1 MPSAALQSRIQAF
14 EALIDQRPSQTT
26 SKPSFVVLKARYP
39 PSTNPI
45 ESPISP
51 TSDSFQPIAPFTPP
65 KSLSRS
71 PSPSPPNL
79 GRRTSLID
87 LKDWIVDDGPNG
99 APSGVSHYNG
109 RHLKGFPDLIK
120 APPQVTHNPAAARSV
135 PISSAPLIN
144 LESPPKSR
152 PPLPPRKPSYTSTDS
167 SPSISN
173 SAISDSSATLRPSGR
188 SDSLTVEHT
197 YPPPRPHAFGS
208 ARVSHAPASSI
219 SSFHS
224 VSLSS
229 DGSDLKPMS
238 PRLSM
243 QSSLGTNGDNDGVDG
258 DIVSIA
264 DSYENVSSTISPTAN
279 VPFDWGKAISNGNGT
294 PRPEPPKLPQRPGTK
309 LLSPSVS
316 RSVSTTSSTPTTRRP
331 RPPPPPPPPP
341 SLSRTKLPS
350 SRTSPASTSASTSDR
365 SSILSNATTT
375 SLTSISTTSI
385 STASI
390 STQNSGQLTQK
401 ASLLLR
407 PTPVPPAARTRYEA
421 LFVVT
426 VVSRRKAEKTAR
438 KAKTKSSPLST
449 SSGKKSRQAAGWRGL
464 SVDLITNP
472 EDHPVLSSKEADS
485 DNDDDADHVPVGPEE
500 RLGGRIV
507 RLIWSASKLDRGK
520 LRDIWNDC
528 DPSST
533 GFLDREAFVKGMW
546 RIDEELRRAQLNRR
560 TSALSAASSQRI
572 PHRPKNASNS
582 RLLLQ

>member
-1 MPSAALQSRIQAF
+1 MPSAALQSRIKAF
-14 EALIDQRPSQTT
+14 EALADQRPSQTT
-26 SKPSFVVLKARYP
+26 AKPSAKYP
-39 PSTNPI
+39 PSSTNLL

-87 LKDWIVDDGPNG
+87 LKDWVVDDGPNG
-99 APSGVSHYNG
+99 ALSGVTHYNG
-109 RHLKGFPDLIK
+109 RHLKGFPDLSK
-120 APPQVTHNPAAARSV
+120 APPQIAHKPAAARSA
-135 PISSAPLIN
+135 PMSSAPLIN

-152 PPLPPRKPSYTSTDS
+152 PPLPPRKASYTSTDS
-167 SPSISN
+167 TPSISN
-173 SAISDSSATLRPSGR
+173 TVISDSSTTLRPSGR

-229 DGSDLKPMS
+229 DGNDPKPMS
-238 PRLSM
+238 PRLSV
-243 QSSLGTNGDNDGVDG
+243 QSSLVTNGDNDGSVDG

-264 DSYENVSSTISPTAN
+264 DSFENVSVTSAISPTTN
-279 VPFDWGKAISNGNGT
+279 IPFDWGKVIGNGNG
-294 PRPEPPKLPQRPGTK
+294 RPEPPKLPQRPSTK
-309 LLSPSVS
+309 LLLSPSVS
-316 RSVSTTSSTPTTRRP
+316 RSVSTSSSTTPTTRRP
-331 RPPPPPPPPP
+331 RPPPPPPPQ
-341 SLSRTKLPS
+341 SLSRTKPP

-375 SLTSISTTSI
+375 SLTSITTR
-385 STASI
+385 
-390 STQNSGQLTQK
+390 NSGQLTHK

-407 PTPVPPAARTRYEA
+407 PTPVPPAARTRYEV
-421 LFVVT
+421 LFVAT
-426 VVSRRKAEKTAR
+426 VISRRKAEKAAKKVKR
-438 KAKTKSSPLST
+438 KSPPSSTLSV
-449 SSGKKSRQAAGWRGL
+449 KKSRQAAGWRGL

-472 EDHPVLSSKEADS
+472 EDHPIPSSKDADS
-485 DNDDDADHVPVGPEE
+485 DNDDDADQVPVGPEE

-507 RLIWSASKLDRGK
+507 KLVWSASKLDRGK

-533 GFLDREAFVKGMW
+533 GLLDREAFIKGMW
-546 RIDEELRRAQLNRR
+546 RIDEELRRAQLTRR

-572 PHRPKNASNS
+572 PHRPKNASNPK
-582 RLLLQ
+582 LLLQ

>member
-1 MPSAALQSRIQAF
+1 MPSAALQSRIKAF
-14 EALIDQRPSQTT
+14 EALADQRPSQTT
-26 SKPSFVVLKARYP
+26 TKPSFVVLKAKYP
-39 PSTNPI
+39 PSSTNLL

-51 TSDSFQPIAPFTPP
+51 TSNSFQPIAPFTPP

-99 APSGVSHYNG
+99 APSGVSHCTG
-109 RHLKGFPDLIK
+109 RHLKGVAHK
-120 APPQVTHNPAAARSV
+120 PAAARSA

-167 SPSISN
+167 SSSISN
-173 SAISDSSATLRPSGR
+173 SAISDSSATLRPPGH

-197 YPPPRPHAFGS
+197 YPPPRSHAFGS

-238 PRLSM
+238 PRLSV
-243 QSSLGTNGDNDGVDG
+243 QLSLVTNGDNDDSVDG

-264 DSYENVSSTISPTAN
+264 DSFDNVSVTSAISPTAN
-279 VPFDWGKAISNGNGT
+279 VPFDWGKVISNGNGI
-294 PRPEPPKLPQRPGTK
+294 PRPEPPKLPQRPGAK
-309 LLSPSVS
+309 LLLSPSVS
-316 RSVSTTSSTPTTRRP
+316 RSVSTSSSITPTTRRL
-331 RPPPPPPPPP
+331 RPPPPPPQ
-341 SLSRTKLPS
+341 SRTKLPS

-375 SLTSISTTSI
+375 SMTSTSTTSI
-385 STASI
+385 STR
-390 STQNSGQLTQK
+390 NSGQLTHK
-401 ASLLLR
+401 ASPLLR
-407 PTPVPPAARTRYEA
+407 PTPVPPAARTRYET
-421 LFVVT
+421 LFVT
-426 VVSRRKAEKTAR
+426 TLINRRKVAK
-438 KAKTKSSPLST
+438 KAKPKSPPSSTLSV
-449 SSGKKSRQAAGWRGL
+449 KKSRQAAGWRGL

-472 EDHPVLSSKEADS
+472 EDHPILPLKEVES
-485 DNDDDADHVPVGPEE
+485 DNDDDTDLVPVGPDEK
-500 RLGGRIV
+500 LGGRIV

-533 GFLDREAFVKGMW
+533 GLLDREAFIKGMW
-546 RIDEELRRAQLNRR
+546 RIDEELRRAQLTRR

-572 PHRPKNASNS
+572 PHRPKNANNP

>member
-1 MPSAALQSRIQAF
+1 MPSAALQSRIKAF
-14 EALIDQRPSQTT
+14 ESLADQRPSQTT
-26 SKPSFVVLKARYP
+26 SKPSFVVLKAKYP
-39 PSTNPI
+39 PSNTNLL

-99 APSGVSHYNG
+99 APSSVSHYNG
-109 RHLKGFPDLIK
+109 RHLNGFPDLRRT
-120 APPQVTHNPAAARSV
+120 PPQVAHKPTTSRP
-135 PISSAPLIN
+135 PPMSSAPLIN

-152 PPLPPRKPSYTSTDS
+152 PPLPPRKPSYTDS

-173 SAISDSSATLRPSGR
+173 SAISDSSATLRPQGR

-197 YPPPRPHAFGS
+197 YPPHRPHSFGS

-238 PRLSM
+238 SRLSV
-243 QSSLGTNGDNDGVDG
+243 QSSLVTNGDNDGSVDG

-264 DSYENVSSTISPTAN
+264 DSFENVSVTSAISPTTS
-279 VPFDWGKAISNGNGT
+279 VPFDWGKASTNGNSI
-294 PRPEPPKLPQRPGTK
+294 PRTEPPKLPQRPGAK
-309 LLSPSVS
+309 LLLSPSVS
-316 RSVSTTSSTPTTRRP
+316 RSVSTTSSTTPTTHRP
-331 RPPPPPPPPP
+331 RPPPPPPQ
-341 SLSRTKLPS
+341 SRTKLPS
-350 SRTSPASTSASTSDR
+350 SHTSPASASASISDR

-385 STASI
+385 STR
-390 STQNSGQLTQK
+390 NSGQLTHK

-407 PTPVPPAARTRYEA
+407 PTPVPPAARARYEA
-421 LFVVT
+421 LFITIVI
-426 VVSRRKAEKTAR
+426 SRRKVAK
-438 KAKTKSSPLST
+438 KAKPKSPPSSTLSI
-449 SSGKKSRQAAGWRGL
+449 KKSRQAAGWRGL

-472 EDHPVLSSKEADS
+472 EDHPIMPWKEAKS
-485 DNDDDADHVPVGPEE
+485 DDDDDDDDTDLVPVGPEE

-507 RLIWSASKLDRGK
+507 RLVWSASKLDRGK

-533 GFLDREAFVKGMW
+533 GLLDREAFVKGMW
-546 RIDEELRRAQLNRR
+546 RIDEELRRAQLTRR

-572 PHRPKNASNS
+572 PHRPKNASNPKS
-582 RLLLQ
+582 LLQ

>member
-1 MPSAALQSRIQAF
+1 MPSAALQSRIKAF
-14 EALIDQRPSQTT
+14 EALADQRPSQTT
-26 SKPSFVVLKARYP
+26 TKPSFVVLKAKYP
-39 PSTNPI
+39 PSSTNLL

-51 TSDSFQPIAPFTPP
+51 TSNSFHPIAPFTPP

-99 APSGVSHYNG
+99 APSGVSHSNG
-109 RHLKGFPDLIK
+109 RHLKGVQELSRI
-120 APPQVTHNPAAARSV
+120 PPQVAHKPAAARSA

-144 LESPPKSR
+144 LEPPPKSR

-173 SAISDSSATLRPSGR
+173 SAISDSSATLRPPGH

-197 YPPPRPHAFGS
+197 YPPPRSHAFGS

-229 DGSDLKPMS
+229 DGSELKPMS
-238 PRLSM
+238 PRLSV
-243 QSSLGTNGDNDGVDG
+243 QLSLVTNGDNDGSVDG

-264 DSYENVSSTISPTAN
+264 DSFENVSVTSAISPTAN
-279 VPFDWGKAISNGNGT
+279 VPFDWGKVISNGNGI
-294 PRPEPPKLPQRPGTK
+294 PKPEPPKLPQRPGAK
-309 LLSPSVS
+309 LLLSPSVS
-316 RSVSTTSSTPTTRRP
+316 RSVSTSSSITPTTRRL
-331 RPPPPPPPPP
+331 RPPPPPPQ
-341 SLSRTKLPS
+341 SRTKLPS

-375 SLTSISTTSI
+375 SLSSISTTSI
-385 STASI
+385 STR
-390 STQNSGQLTQK
+390 NSGQLTHK

-421 LFVVT
+421 LFVTT
-426 VVSRRKAEKTAR
+426 VISRRTV
-438 KAKTKSSPLST
+438 AKKVKPKSPPSSTLSV
-449 SSGKKSRQAAGWRGL
+449 KKSRQAAGWRGL

-472 EDHPVLSSKEADS
+472 EDHPILPLKEAES
-485 DNDDDADHVPVGPEE
+485 DNDDDTDLVPVGPEE
-500 RLGGRIV
+500 KLVGRIV

-533 GFLDREAFVKGMW
+533 GLLDREAFVKGMW
-546 RIDEELRRAQLNRR
+546 RIDEELRRAQLTRR

-572 PHRPKNASNS
+572 PHRPKNASNP

>member
-1 MPSAALQSRIQAF
+1 MLGVIVKVEIPPLLLASF
-14 EALIDQRPSQTT
+14 PTT
-26 SKPSFVVLKARYP
+26 TRPSFVVLKAKYP
-39 PSTNPI
+39 PSHTNHL

-51 TSDSFQPIAPFTPP
+51 TSDSLQPIAPFTPP

-99 APSGVSHYNG
+99 APSGVSHHNG
-109 RHLKGFPDLIK
+109 RYPKGCPELSRT
-120 APPQVTHNPAAARSV
+120 PPQISHKPSAARST
-135 PISSAPLIN
+135 PMPPTPLIN

-152 PPLPPRKPSYTSTDS
+152 PPLPPRKSSYTSTDS

-173 SAISDSSATLRPSGR
+173 SAISDSSATLRPPGH

-197 YPPPRPHAFGS
+197 YPPPRSHAFGS
-208 ARVSHAPASSI
+208 ARISHAPASSI

-229 DGSDLKPMS
+229 DGSDLKPIS
-238 PRLSM
+238 PRLSV
-243 QSSLGTNGDNDGVDG
+243 QPSLVTNGDNDGSVDG

-264 DSYENVSSTISPTAN
+264 DSFENVSVTSAISPTTN
-279 VPFDWGKAISNGNGT
+279 VPFDWGKAIGNGI
-294 PRPEPPKLPQRPGTK
+294 PRPEPPKLPQRPGAK
-309 LLSPSVS
+309 LLLSPSIS
-316 RSVSTTSSTPTTRRP
+316 RSVSTSSSVVPTTRRP
-331 RPPPPPPPPP
+331 RPPPPPPQ
-341 SLSRTKLPS
+341 SRTKLPS
-350 SRTSPASTSASTSDR
+350 HTSPASTSASTSDR

-375 SLTSISTTSI
+375 SLTSMSTR
-385 STASI
+385 
-390 STQNSGQLTQK
+390 NSVQLTHK

-421 LFVVT
+421 LFVTIVIC
-426 VVSRRKAEKTAR
+426 RRKA
-438 KAKTKSSPLST
+438 AKKVKPKSPPSSTLSI
-449 SSGKKSRQAAGWRGL
+449 KKSRQAAGWRGL

-472 EDHPVLSSKEADS
+472 EDHPKLPLKEVES
-485 DNDDDADHVPVGPEE
+485 DNDDDTDPVPVGPEE

-533 GFLDREAFVKGMW
+533 GLLDREAFVKGMW
-546 RIDEELRRAQLNRR
+546 RIDEELRRAQLSRR
-560 TSALSAASSQRI
+560 TCALSAASSQRI
-572 PHRPKNASNS
+572 PHRPKNASNP

>member
-1 MPSAALQSRIQAF
+1 MPSAALQSRIKAF
-14 EALIDQRPSQTT
+14 EALADQHPSQTT
-26 SKPSFVVLKARYP
+26 TKPSFVVLKAKYP
-39 PSTNPI
+39 PSSNTNNLL

-51 TSDSFQPIAPFTPP
+51 TSDSIPPIAPFTPS

-109 RHLKGFPDLIK
+109 RHLKGFPDIRRT
-120 APPQVTHNPAAARSV
+120 PPQVPHKPAAARLA
-135 PISSAPLIN
+135 PMSSTPLIN

-152 PPLPPRKPSYTSTDS
+152 PPLPPRKPSYASTDS

-173 SAISDSSATLRPSGR
+173 SAISDSSATLRPPGR

-208 ARVSHAPASSI
+208 ARASHAPASSI

-224 VSLSS
+224 VSLS

-238 PRLSM
+238 SRLSV
-243 QSSLGTNGDNDGVDG
+243 QSSLVTNGDNDGSVDG
-258 DIVSIA
+258 DIASIA
-264 DSYENVSSTISPTAN
+264 DSFENVSVTSAISPTTN
-279 VPFDWGKAISNGNGT
+279 VPFDWGKAASNGNGI
-294 PRPEPPKLPQRPGTK
+294 PRPEPPKLPQRPSTK
-309 LLSPSVS
+309 LPLSPPVS
-316 RSVSTTSSTPTTRRP
+316 RSVSTSSSITPTTHRP
-331 RPPPPPPPPP
+331 RPPPPPPQ
-341 SLSRTKLPS
+341 SRTKLP

-365 SSILSNATTT
+365 SSILSNATTA

-385 STASI
+385 STR
-390 STQNSGQLTQK
+390 NSGQLTHK

-421 LFVVT
+421 LFVAT
-426 VVSRRKAEKTAR
+426 VISRRKAAK
-438 KAKTKSSPLST
+438 KAKLKSPPSSTLSV
-449 SSGKKSRQAAGWRGL
+449 KKSRQAAGWRGL

-472 EDHPVLSSKEADS
+472 EDHPLLPLKDAESG
-485 DNDDDADHVPVGPEE
+485 NDDDTDLVPVGPEE

-507 RLIWSASKLDRGK
+507 KLVWSASKLDRGK

-546 RIDEELRRAQLNRR
+546 RIDEELRRAQLTRR

>member
-1 MPSAALQSRIQAF
+1 MPSAALQSRIKAF
-14 EALIDQRPSQTT
+14 EALADQRPSQTT
-26 SKPSFVVLKARYP
+26 TKPSFVVLKAKYP
-39 PSTNPI
+39 PSSNTNNLL

-51 TSDSFQPIAPFTPP
+51 TSDSIPPIAPFTPS

-109 RHLKGFPDLIK
+109 RHLKGFPDIRRT
-120 APPQVTHNPAAARSV
+120 PPQVPHKPAAARLA
-135 PISSAPLIN
+135 PMSSAPLIN

-152 PPLPPRKPSYTSTDS
+152 PPLPPRKPSYASTDS

-173 SAISDSSATLRPSGR
+173 SAISDSSATLRPPGH

-208 ARVSHAPASSI
+208 ARASHAPASSI

-224 VSLSS
+224 VSLS
-229 DGSDLKPMS
+229 DGSDLKLMS
-238 PRLSM
+238 SRLSV
-243 QSSLGTNGDNDGVDG
+243 QSSLVTNGDNDGSVDG
-258 DIVSIA
+258 DIASIA
-264 DSYENVSSTISPTAN
+264 DSFENVSVTSAISPTTN
-279 VPFDWGKAISNGNGT
+279 VPFDWGKAASNGNGI

-309 LLSPSVS
+309 LPLSPPVS
-316 RSVSTTSSTPTTRRP
+316 RSVSTSSSITPTTHRP
-331 RPPPPPPPPP
+331 RPPPPPPQ
-341 SLSRTKLPS
+341 SRTKLP

-365 SSILSNATTT
+365 SSILSNATTA

-385 STASI
+385 STR
-390 STQNSGQLTQK
+390 NSGH
-401 ASLLLR
+401 
-407 PTPVPPAARTRYEA
+407 
-421 LFVVT
+421 
-426 VVSRRKAEKTAR
+426 RRKAAK
-438 KAKTKSSPLST
+438 KAKLKSPPSSTLSV
-449 SSGKKSRQAAGWRGL
+449 KKSRQAAGWRGL

-472 EDHPVLSSKEADS
+472 EDHPSLPLKDAESE
-485 DNDDDADHVPVGPEE
+485 NDDTHLVPVGPEE

-507 RLIWSASKLDRGK
+507 KLVWNASKLDRGK

-546 RIDEELRRAQLNRR
+546 RIDEELRRAQLTRR

-572 PHRPKNASNS
+572 PHRPKNASNP

>member
-1 MPSAALQSRIQAF
+1 MPSAALQSRIKAF
-14 EALIDQRPSQTT
+14 ESLADQRPSQTT
-26 SKPSFVVLKARYP
+26 SKPSFVVLKAKYP
-39 PSTNPI
+39 PSSNTNLL

-51 TSDSFQPIAPFTPP
+51 TSDSLQPIAPFTPP

-99 APSGVSHYNG
+99 TPSGVSHHNG
-109 RHLKGFPDLIK
+109 RHLKGFPDLRRT
-120 APPQVTHNPAAARSV
+120 PPQVAYKPAAARSP

-173 SAISDSSATLRPSGR
+173 SAISDSSATLRPQGR

-197 YPPPRPHAFGS
+197 YPPPRPHSFGS

-229 DGSDLKPMS
+229 DGSDLKPAS
-238 PRLSM
+238 PRLSV
-243 QSSLGTNGDNDGVDG
+243 QSSLVTNGDNDSSVDG

-264 DSYENVSSTISPTAN
+264 DSFENVSVTSAISPTTS
-279 VPFDWGKAISNGNGT
+279 VPLDWGKVITNGNGIS
-294 PRPEPPKLPQRPGTK
+294 RPEPPKLPQRPGAK
-309 LLSPSVS
+309 PLLSPAVS
-316 RSVSTTSSTPTTRRP
+316 RSVSTSSSITPTTHRP
-331 RPPPPPPPPP
+331 RPPPPPPQ
-341 SLSRTKLPS
+341 SRAKLPS
-350 SRTSPASTSASTSDR
+350 SHTSPASTSASISDR

-385 STASI
+385 STR
-390 STQNSGQLTQK
+390 NSGQLTHK

-421 LFVVT
+421 LFVTT
-426 VVSRRKAEKTAR
+426 VISRRKAAK
-438 KAKTKSSPLST
+438 KAKPKSPPSSTLSL
-449 SSGKKSRQAAGWRGL
+449 KKSRQAAGWRGL

-472 EDHPVLSSKEADS
+472 EDHPIVPSKEAES
-485 DNDDDADHVPVGPEE
+485 DGDDDIDLVPVGPEE

-507 RLIWSASKLDRGK
+507 RLVWSASKLDRGK
-520 LRDIWNDC
+520 LRDIWY
-528 DPSST
+528 
-533 GFLDREAFVKGMW
+533 
-546 RIDEELRRAQLNRR
+546 
-560 TSALSAASSQRI
+560 AL
-572 PHRPKNASNS
+572 
-582 RLLLQ
+582 

>member
-1 MPSAALQSRIQAF
+1 MPSAALQSRIKAF
-14 EALIDQRPSQTT
+14 EALADQRPSQTT
-26 SKPSFVVLKARYP
+26 TKPSFVVLKTKYP
-39 PSTNPI
+39 PSPNTNLL

-51 TSDSFQPIAPFTPP
+51 TSDSIQPIVPFTPP

-87 LKDWIVDDGPNG
+87 LKDWVVDDGPNG

-109 RHLKGFPDLIK
+109 RHLKGFPDLRRT
-120 APPQVTHNPAAARSV
+120 PPQVPHKPAAARSA
-135 PISSAPLIN
+135 PMSSAPLIN

-152 PPLPPRKPSYTSTDS
+152 PPLPPRKPSYASTDS

-173 SAISDSSATLRPSGR
+173 SAISDSSATLRPPGR

-229 DGSDLKPMS
+229 DGSDLKPVS
-238 PRLSM
+238 LGVSV
-243 QSSLGTNGDNDGVDG
+243 QSSFVDNDGSVDG

-264 DSYENVSSTISPTAN
+264 DSFENVSVTSAISPTTN
-279 VPFDWGKAISNGNGT
+279 IPFDWGKAVSNGDGT
-294 PRPEPPKLPQRPGTK
+294 PRHEPPKLPQRPSTQVP
-309 LLSPSVS
+309 LSPPVS
-316 RSVSTTSSTPTTRRP
+316 RSVSTSSSITPTTRRP
-331 RPPPPPPPPP
+331 RLPPPPPQ
-341 SLSRTKLPS
+341 SRTKPS

-365 SSILSNATTT
+365 SSILSNTTT
-375 SLTSISTTSI
+375 SSLTSISTTSI
-385 STASI
+385 STR
-390 STQNSGQLTQK
+390 NSGQLVHK

-421 LFVVT
+421 LFVAT
-426 VVSRRKAEKTAR
+426 VINRRKVAK
-438 KAKTKSSPLST
+438 KAKLKSPPSST
-449 SSGKKSRQAAGWRGL
+449 LTVKKSRQAAGWRGL

-472 EDHPVLSSKEADS
+472 EDHPILPLKETE
-485 DNDDDADHVPVGPEE
+485 NDDDDDTDLVPVGPEE

-507 RLIWSASKLDRGK
+507 KLVWSASKLDRSK

-533 GFLDREAFVKGMW
+533 GLLDREAFVKGMW
-546 RIDEELRRAQLNRR
+546 RIDEELRRAQLTRR
-560 TSALSAASSQRI
+560 ASALSAASSQRI
-572 PHRPKNASNS
+572 PHRPKSNP

>member
-1 MPSAALQSRIQAF
+1 MPSAALQSRIKAF
-14 EALIDQRPSQTT
+14 EALADQRPCQTT
-26 SKPSFVVLKARYP
+26 TKPSFVVLKAKYP
-39 PSTNPI
+39 PSSNLL

-87 LKDWIVDDGPNG
+87 LKDWIVDDGPNRT
-99 APSGVSHYNG
+99 PSGVSPHNS
-109 RHLKGFPDLIK
+109 RHLKGFPDLSRT
-120 APPQVTHNPAAARSV
+120 PPQIAHKPSAARS
-135 PISSAPLIN
+135 PPMSSAPLIN

-173 SAISDSSATLRPSGR
+173 SAISDSSATLRPPGR

-197 YPPPRPHAFGS
+197 YPPPRSHAFGS
-208 ARVSHAPASSI
+208 ARASHAPASSI

-229 DGSDLKPMS
+229 DGNDLKPTS
-238 PRLSM
+238 PRLSL
-243 QSSLGTNGDNDGVDG
+243 QSSLVTNGDNDGSVDG

-264 DSYENVSSTISPTAN
+264 DSFENVSVTSAISPTTN
-279 VPFDWGKAISNGNGT
+279 IPFDWRKAISNGNDM
-294 PRPEPPKLPQRPGTK
+294 PRLEPPKLPQRPGAK
-309 LLSPSVS
+309 LLLSPSVS
-316 RSVSTTSSTPTTRRP
+316 RSGSTSSSIAPVTRRP
-331 RPPPPPPPPP
+331 RPPPPPPP
-341 SLSRTKLPS
+341 SQSRTKLPS
-350 SRTSPASTSASTSDR
+350 TRTSPACTSASTSDR
-365 SSILSNATTT
+365 SSILSNATTH
-375 SLTSISTTSI
+375 SLTSMSTTSI
-385 STASI
+385 STR
-390 STQNSGQLTQK
+390 NSGQSTHK

-407 PTPVPPAARTRYEA
+407 PTPVPPAARARYEA
-421 LFVVT
+421 LFVTT
-426 VVSRRKAEKTAR
+426 VISRHKAAK
-438 KAKTKSSPLST
+438 KAKPKSPPSSALSV
-449 SSGKKSRQAAGWRGL
+449 KKSRQAAGWRGL

-472 EDHPVLSSKEADS
+472 EDHPILPLKAAENDN
-485 DNDDDADHVPVGPEE
+485 NDDTDLVPVGAEE

-507 RLIWSASKLDRGK
+507 RLIWSASKLDRSK

-533 GFLDREAFVKGMW
+533 GLLDREGFVKGMW
-546 RIDEELRRAQLNRR
+546 RIDEELRRAQLARR

-572 PHRPKNASNS
+572 PHRPKNASNP